1 MMNSIILGF
10 LLSCAI
16 AGAFF
21 WPVQETRLEAVP
33 ADAVILDQLGLE
45 RVVQRRQGTR
55 IVIEVYYD
63 GVLRGK
69 LVDLDLGPRI
79 LMIPSRP
86 PHGWK
91 IGGR

>member
-1 MMNSIILGF
+1 MKAMALGF

-16 AGAFF
+16 ASVCF

-33 ADAVILDQLGLE
+33 ANAVILDQLGLE
-45 RVVQRRQGTR
+45 RVVQRRHGTH
-55 IVIEVYYD
+55 IIIEVYYD

-69 LVDLDLGPRI
+69 LVDLDLAPRI

-86 PHGWK
+86 PFGWK

>member
-1 MMNSIILGF
+1 MMNSIILGA
-10 LLSCAI
+10 LISCAI
-16 AGAFF
+16 AGLCC
-21 WPVQETRLEAVP
+21 WPVQEARLAAMP
-33 ADAVILDQLGLE
+33 ADAVILDQIGLE
-45 RVVQRRQGTR
+45 RVTQRRHGTH
-55 IVIEVYYD
+55 IIIEVYYD

-86 PHGWK
+86 PAWWK